1 MGCTGC
7 DDGCFDESVQLA
19 AGPTGTAGTNGTNGL
34 YGGWSLKWKFDTN
47 IGSGTG
53 SNEVRLNH
61 VTPASATVIY
71 VNDDAFG
78 TGAADVFLSSVTSAP
93 YGRIKIFKEYD
104 STIFWLA
111 TITTADPTTVP
122 AEVKFTVTD
131 VVTNGTFTDAD
142 DVVLTLAPAGA
153 VGATGAAG
161 TGTPGVNGVTILH
174 YDTAQSSFSP
184 TAIGITSQVAP
195 VIKRAFSIPANT
207 WETNGD
213 MVELEIMAIGQ
224 KYEKPPGPFNFISH
238 KIYVDLDGNPIEM
251 DVLFT
256 ALGSPGYVYANSQLE
271 PLLHLK
277 LQLML
282 TGSAFKSILPITDFE
297 SNPGTFTELS
307 SAGTFTNLPNNNWN
321 HRGVITTPGPALNAP
336 ITLNVSAISADVS
349 VNINMFY
356 AKITSYKKS

>member
-1 MGCTGC
+1 MSCTGC
-7 DDGCFDESVQLA
+7 NDGCFDESVQLA
-19 AGPTGTAGTNGTNGL
+19 QGPAGSAGTNGSDGL

-53 SNEVRLNH
+53 TNEVRLNNAS
-61 VTPASATVIY
+61 PASATEIY

-111 TITTADPTTVP
+111 TITAADDTTVP

-131 VVTNGTFTDAD
+131 VVTNGSFTDGD
-142 DVVLTLAPAGA
+142 DIVLTLAPT
-153 VGATGAAG
+153 GATGAAG
-161 TGTPGVNGVTILH
+161 PTGPNGVTILH
-174 YDTAQSSFSP
+174 YDVAQGSFSP
-184 TAIGITSQVAP
+184 TAIGTTNQTTAT
-195 VIKRAFSIPANT
+195 IKRAFSIPANT

-213 MVELEIMAIGQ
+213 MIELEIMAIGQ
-224 KYEKPPGPFNFISH
+224 NFEKPAGIFGLNSH

-251 DVLFT
+251 DTAFT
-256 ALGSPGYVYANSQLE
+256 TSGNPGYVYADSKLE

-282 TGSAFKSILPITDFE
+282 TDSGLKSILPITDFE
-297 SNPGTFTELS
+297 SNPGIYTALS
-307 SAGTFTNLPNNNWN
+307 SANIFANFQSSWNWN

-336 ITLNVSAISADVS
+336 ITLNVSAVSADVS

>member
-1 MGCTGC
+1 MSCTGC
-7 DDGCFDESVQLA
+7 NDGCFDESVQLA
-19 AGPTGTAGTNGTNGL
+19 AGANGSDGAAGAAGTNGL

-47 IGSGTG
+47 TGSGTG
-53 SNEVRLNH
+53 SNEVRLNNAS
-61 VTPASATVIY
+61 PASATVIY

-111 TITTADPTTVP
+111 TITAADTTTVP
-122 AEVKFTVTD
+122 AEVKFTVTN
-131 VVTNGTFTDAD
+131 VVTNGAFAD
-142 DVVLTLAPAGA
+142 DDNIVLTLAPSTAGS
-153 VGATGAAG
+153 TGAAG
-161 TGTPGVNGVTILH
+161 PSGVTILH

-184 TAIGITSQVAP
+184 TAIGITNQTSP
-195 VIKRAFSIPANT
+195 TIKRAFSIPGNT

-213 MVELEIMAIGQ
+213 MVELEIMAIGNV
-224 KYEKPPGPFNFISH
+224 YENPGVGSFH

-251 DVLFT
+251 DTLFT
-256 ALGSPGYVYANSQLE
+256 SLGSPGYVYDDPILT

-282 TGSAFKSILPITDFE
+282 TGGGLKSILPITDFE
-297 SNPGTFTELS
+297 SQSGTYTELS
-307 SAGTFTNLPNNNWN
+307 SCNVMNTYAKPGLSWK
-321 HRGVITTPGPALNAP
+321 HRGAVTTPSPALSAA
-336 ITLNVSAISADVS
+336 ITLNVSAVSAHTS

>member
-1 MGCTGC
+1 MSCTGC
-7 DDGCFDESVQLA
+7 NDGCFDESVQLA
-19 AGPTGTAGTNGTNGL
+19 IGTNGTNGTNGAPGTNGL

-53 SNEVRLNH
+53 TNEVRLNNAS
-61 VTPASATVIY
+61 PASATVIY

-93 YGRIKIFKEYD
+93 FGKIKIFKEYD

-111 TITTADPTTVP
+111 TITAADDTTVP

-131 VVTNGTFTDAD
+131 VVTNGSFTDGD
-142 DVVLTLAPAGA
+142 DIVLTLAPAGA
-153 VGATGAAG
+153 TGG
-161 TGTPGVNGVTILH
+161 IGPTGPNGVTILH
-174 YDTAQSSFSP
+174 YDVAQGSFSP
-184 TAIGITSQVAP
+184 TAIGTTNQTTAT
-195 VIKRAFSIPANT
+195 IKRAFSIPANT

-213 MVELEIMAIGQ
+213 MIELEIMAIGQ
-224 KYEKPPGPFNFISH
+224 KFEKPAGSLNFNGHF
-238 KIYVDLDGNPIEM
+238 IYVDLDGNPIEM
-251 DVLFT
+251 DSWFT
-256 ALGSPGYVYANSQLE
+256 TLGIPGYVYAESHLE

-282 TGSAFKSILPITDFE
+282 TDSGLKSILPITDFE
-297 SNPGTFTELS
+297 SNPGIFTRLS
-307 SAGTFTNLPNNNWN
+307 SADIFANFQSSWNWN

-336 ITLNVSAISADVS
+336 ITLNVSAVSADVS

>member
-53 SNEVRLNH
+53 SNEVRLND

-111 TITTADPTTVP
+111 TITAADPTTVP

-161 TGTPGVNGVTILH
+161 TGTPGANGVTILH

-184 TAIGITSQVAP
+184 TAIGITSQVTP

-213 MVELEIMAIGQ
+213 MIELEIMAIGQ
-224 KYEKPPGPFNFISH
+224 KYEKPAGAFTVH

-251 DVLFT
+251 DSFFT
-256 ALGSPGYVYANSQLE
+256 AIGSPGYV
-271 PLLHLK
+271 
-277 LQLML
+277 
-282 TGSAFKSILPITDFE
+282 
-297 SNPGTFTELS
+297 
-307 SAGTFTNLPNNNWN
+307 
-321 HRGVITTPGPALNAP
+321 
-336 ITLNVSAISADVS
+336 
-349 VNINMFY
+349 
-356 AKITSYKKS
+356 